1 MTITSTVL
9 RGRIFNRD
17 FIARKRVQQN
27 RWEFGKKL
35 NKFRSYQFGRFSLY
49 VSLKPIP
56 FIHKDMVQG
65 VRDGKT
71 GRFVA

>member
-1 MTITSTVL
+1 MATTSTVL

-49 VSLKPIP
+49 VSLKPTVFWNMAGIVSTTAR
-56 FIHKDMVQG
+56 DYTVQP
-65 VRDGKT
+65 K
-71 GRFVA
+71 